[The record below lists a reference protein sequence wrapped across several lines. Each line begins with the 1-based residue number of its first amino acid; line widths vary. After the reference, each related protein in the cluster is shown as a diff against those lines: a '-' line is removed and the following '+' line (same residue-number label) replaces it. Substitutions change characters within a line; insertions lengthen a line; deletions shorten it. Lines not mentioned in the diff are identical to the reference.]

1 MRTST
6 KVASWQLPM
15 RILTI
20 ALILSPL
27 TVLSFGSG
35 PRTNSANWE
44 LAAKYSNDQ
53 LRHYIYSSS
62 VTPGWIRNQDVFWYM
77 WRDSTG
83 PKFYIVDC
91 NARKKDF
98 LFDSAEMAMKL
109 SEVLQKPY
117 DAQTLPITT
126 LTFEDDGKSFRFR
139 VDEQWLRYILDT
151 KELYKIAPPAQQ
163 GQGQGGGGG
172 QGRFGGGG
180 GGGQGGQ
187 GQGQQQNFRNFS
199 PDRRSYVYAQ
209 DHNLFFVE
217 IVDGKESDPIQLT
230 TDGAEYYSFGAAT
243 GGQQQ
248 RQDDEEQQEEQEGQ
262 ERGGRRVRANVT
274 WSSDSKM
281 FYVTRMDTRDV
292 KELWLVNSLSEPRP
306 TLMTYKYAMPGEEGF
321 GIQEFWIFYR
331 DSKEFKR
338 ANVDKYKH
346 QRNFDIAWYEQ
357 SKSIRLVRR
366 DRLQRNL
373 EFIELDTAT
382 NEATVLISESVND
395 AFIERQPPRY
405 VGRQRDIL
413 WYSERTGWGHYYLYD
428 SKGNL
433 KNAVTSGPWRADG
446 FVQLDVERGHLYFNG
461 VGREPNENPYFR
473 HLYRVNLDGTGLT
486 LLDPGDA
493 DHSSTL
499 SPSRKYV
506 VDNFS
511 RVDLAPKA
519 VLRDD
524 KGNVILELEEM
535 DLSRL
540 YEIGWKMPETFV
552 VKAADGVTDIYGNMW
567 KPFDF
572 DPKKKYPIIL
582 HVYPGPQ
589 TESVSSTFSATAG
602 NQYLAQL
609 GFIVIQIGN
618 RGGNP
623 RRSNAYHS
631 FGYYNLRDYGLPDK
645 KRGVEE
651 LAARFPWIDINRV
664 GIYGHSGGGF
674 MTAAALLMPPYNEFF
689 KVGVSSAGNHD
700 NNVYNANWSEQH
712 HGLKEVEYF
721 DSEGKK
727 HTRFEIKVPANHEI
741 AANLKG
747 HLLLVHGDMDNNV
760 HPAGTIRLVNALIR
774 ANKRFDFMLL
784 PGQAHGFGN
793 MTGYFNQMMYEYFA
807 EHLLGD
813 YYRGKADI
821 NDKK

>member
-1 MRTST
+1 MRKSSKPWDIRRSAGLLTLALVLVPV
-6 KVASWQLPM
+6 VA
-15 RILTI
+15 I
-20 ALILSPL
+20 A
-27 TVLSFGSG
+27 GSG
-35 PRTNSANWE
+35 VQGGRTNSANWP
-44 LAAKYSNDQ
+44 LADKYSADK
-53 LRHYIYSSS
+53 LRHHIYSSS
-62 VTPGWIRNQDVFWYM
+62 VTPTWLRNEDRFWYL
-77 WRDSTG
+77 WRDSSG

-91 NARKKDF
+91 DARKKDL
-98 LFDSAEMAMKL
+98 LFDSSEMAAKL
-109 SEVLQKPY
+109 SEVLKKPY

-126 LTFEDDGKSFRFR
+126 IAFEDDNKSFTFR
-139 VDEQWLRYILDT
+139 VGDQSLRYILAT
-151 KELYKIAPPAQQ
+151 KELYKIAPPRPQGAAAT
-163 GQGQGGGGG
+163 GQGRGGG
-172 QGRFGGGG
+172 QGAA
-180 GGGQGGQ
+180 QA
-187 GQGQQQNFRNFS
+187 QGQQQGFRNFS
-199 PDRRSYVYAQ
+199 PDRKSYVYAE
-209 DHNLFFVE
+209 DHNLFYVE
-217 IVDGKESDPIQLT
+217 VVDGKDSDPIQLT
-230 TDGAEYYSFGAAT
+230 KDGAQYYSFGAAS
-243 GGQQQ
+243 GAQQQQ
-248 RQDDEEQQEEQEGQ
+248 REEQEQQEEQEEGQ
-262 ERGGRRVRANVT
+262 ERAGRRVRANVT

-306 TLMTYKYAMPGEEGF
+306 TLLTYKYAMPGEEGF
-321 GIQEFWIFYR
+321 GVQEMWLFYR

-346 QRNFDIAWYEQ
+346 QRSFDVAWNEQ
-357 SKSIRLVRR
+357 SKYIRLVRR

-382 NEATVLISESVND
+382 NEATVLIAESVID
-395 AFIERQPPRY
+395 AFLERQPPRY
-405 VGRQRDIL
+405 IGRNRDIL
-413 WYSERTGWGHYYLYD
+413 WWSERTGWGHFYLYD
-428 SKGNL
+428 NKGEL
-433 KNAVTSGPWRADG
+433 KHAVTSGPWRADS
-446 FVQLDVERGHLYFNG
+446 FVQVDAEKGHLYFTG
-461 VGREPNENPYFR
+461 VGREEGENPYFR
-473 HLYRVNLDGTGLT
+473 HLYRINLDGTGLT
-486 LLDPGDA
+486 LLDEGDA
-493 DHSSTL
+493 DHTSTL
-499 SPSRKYV
+499 SPSRRYI

-511 RVDLAPKA
+511 RVDLAPRT
-519 VLRDD
+519 VVRDHN
-524 KGNVILELEEM
+524 GNIILELKDM

-540 YEIGWKMPETFV
+540 LETGWKMPERFI
-552 VKAADGVTDIYGNMW
+552 VKAADGVTDIHGNIW

-572 DPKKKYPIIL
+572 DPNKKYPVIL

-589 TESVSSTFSATAG
+589 TESVAPTFSATAT
-602 NQYLAQL
+602 NQHLAQL
-609 GFIVIQIGN
+609 GFIVVQIGN

-631 FGYYNLRDYGLPDK
+631 FGYYNLRDYGLADK
-645 KRGVEE
+645 KRGIEE
-651 LAARFPWIDINRV
+651 LATRHTWIDINRV

-674 MTAAALLMPPYNEFF
+674 MTAAALLVPPYNEFF

-721 DSEGKK
+721 DKDGKK
-727 HTRFEIKVPANHEI
+727 QTRFEIKVPANHEV

-793 MTGYFNQMMYEYFA
+793 MTGYFNQLMYEYFS

-821 NDKK
+821 NEKK